1 MLWFEVK
8 GGLKAGKK
16 LMDNIKLWSLAENLG
31 SVESLITHPVTMT
44 HADVEPAERARVGII
59 DGLVRASVGLEDTDD
74 LIDALASR
82 ARPGLDAMS
91 DFLKFDTLS
100 LHAGQTVDPVFGARA
115 APIYQTTS
123 YVFPDTDTASSIF
136 NLERGGHAYSRI
148 TNPTVGVLEQRIA
161 ALEGGSAA
169 VCTSSGM
176 AATFCAITAILSQG
190 DHIVAST
197 QMYGGNISL
206 MKNTL
211 PRFGITTTFVDPT
224 DIDAFR
230 DAIQDNTKLI
240 YGELIGNPGLDI
252 LDLEAIAKIGAEHHI
267 PFMVDATFNTPY
279 LCRCLDY
286 GANMTIHSVTKWMG
300 GHGTAIGGVVVDG
313 GNFDWG
319 ATDKYP
325 TITAPYAPFSGINFW
340 EEFGP
345 SAFATRIRAEAMR
358 DIGPSMAPMNAFL
371 LLQGIETLSLRM
383 DRHLSNTAAMLE
395 FLQST
400 SRSSGSITRACR
412 STRSHALA
420 TEIPAQGCRLDRQ
433 FRRQGWPRCRQGF
446 HRKHRTRIA
455 SCECRRRQDA
465 GHSSGHDH
473 AFAHRC
479 RGTACSGHNR
489 RHDAPVGRARRHRR
503 TSRQISNSAFVPQN
517 ELSKA

>member
-1 MLWFEVK
+1 M
-8 GGLKAGKK
+8 
-16 LMDNIKLWSLAENLG
+16 
-31 SVESLITHPVTMT
+31 
-44 HADVEPAERARVGII
+44 
-59 DGLVRASVGLEDTDD
+59 
-74 LIDALASR
+74 SR
-82 ARPGLDAMS
+82 
-91 DFLKFDTLS
+91 FLNFDTLS
-100 LHAGQTVDPVFGARA
+100 LHAGQIVAPEFGARA

-169 VCTSSGM
+169 VCTASGM
-176 AATFCAITAILSQG
+176 AATFCAITAILGQG

-224 DIDAFR
+224 DTDGFR
-230 DAIQDNTKLI
+230 EAIQDNTRLI

-252 LDLEAIAKIGAEHHI
+252 LDLDEIARIGADNHI

-279 LCRCLDY
+279 LCRCFDY

-300 GHGTAIGGVVVDG
+300 GHGVAIGGVGVDG

-319 ATDKYP
+319 ATERYP
-325 TITAPYAPFSGINFW
+325 TITEPYAPFNGINLW

-358 DIGPSMAPMNAFL
+358 DIGPSMSPMNAFL

-383 DRHLSNTAAMLE
+383 DKHLSNTKEMLDY
-395 FLQST
+395 LQNHDLVSWVNHPDLP
-400 SRSSGSITRACR
+400 SHSSHELAKKYLPKGAGSIISFGIKGGREAGKTFIENVELASHLANVGDAKTLIIHPASTTHSRIDADALVAAGITEDMIRLSVGLEDVDDITADFENGFRA
-412 STRSHALA
+412 A
-420 TEIPAQGCRLDRQ
+420 
-433 FRRQGWPRCRQGF
+433 
-446 HRKHRTRIA
+446 KRTVK
-455 SCECRRRQDA
+455 S
-465 GHSSGHDH
+465 
-473 AFAHRC
+473 
-479 RGTACSGHNR
+479 
-489 RHDAPVGRARRHRR
+489 
-503 TSRQISNSAFVPQN
+503 
-517 ELSKA
+517 

>member
-1 MLWFEVK
+1 
-8 GGLKAGKK
+8 
-16 LMDNIKLWSLAENLG
+16 
-31 SVESLITHPVTMT
+31 
-44 HADVEPAERARVGII
+44 
-59 DGLVRASVGLEDTDD
+59 
-74 LIDALASR
+74 
-82 ARPGLDAMS
+82 MS
-91 DFLKFDTLS
+91 DFFEFDTLS
-100 LHAGQTVDPVFGARA
+100 LHAGQTVDKEFGARA

-169 VCTSSGM
+169 VCTASGM
-176 AATFCAITAILSQG
+176 AATFVAITAILGQG
-190 DHIVAST
+190 DHIVASS

-211 PRFGITTTFVDPT
+211 PRFGITATFVDPT
-224 DIDAFR
+224 DIDGFKN
-230 DAIQDNTKLI
+230 AIQDNTRLI

-252 LDLEAIAKIGAEHHI
+252 LDLEAIASIGDKHHI

-279 LCRCLDY
+279 LCRCFDH
-286 GANMTIHSVTKWMG
+286 GANITIHSVTKWMG

-319 ATDKYP
+319 RTDKYP
-325 TITAPYAPFSGINFW
+325 TITEDYAPFQGINLW

-383 DRHLSNTAAMLE
+383 E
-395 FLQST
+395 
-400 SRSSGSITRACR
+400 
-412 STRSHALA
+412 
-420 TEIPAQGCRLDRQ
+420 
-433 FRRQGWPRCRQGF
+433 
-446 HRKHRTRIA
+446 KHRTNTEKMLEYLSNHDRV
-455 SCECRRRQDA
+455 SWVSHPSLPS
-465 GHSSGHDH
+465 HSSHELAKKYLPKGAGSIVSFGVKGGREAGK
-473 AFAHRC
+473 AFIENVELASHLANV
-479 RGTACSGHNR
+479 G
-489 RHDAPVGRARRHRR
+489 DAKTLIIHPATTTHSRIDADALVAAGITEDMIRLSVGLEDVKDLQADFETGFRAAKRV
-503 TSRQISNSAFVPQN
+503 AGD
-517 ELSKA
+517 

>member
-1 MLWFEVK
+1 MSKFYEFE
-8 GGLKAGKK
+8 
-16 LMDNIKLWSLAENLG
+16 
-31 SVESLITHPVTMT
+31 
-44 HADVEPAERARVGII
+44 
-59 DGLVRASVGLEDTDD
+59 
-74 LIDALASR
+74 
-82 ARPGLDAMS
+82 
-91 DFLKFDTLS
+91 TLS
-100 LHAGQTVDPVFGARA
+100 LHAGQTVDPEFGARA

-176 AATFCAITAILSQG
+176 AATFCAITAILGQG
-190 DHIVAST
+190 DHIVASS

-211 PRFGITTTFVDPT
+211 PRFGITATFVDPT
-224 DIDAFR
+224 DIDGFR
-230 DAIQDNTKLI
+230 NAVKENTRLI

-252 LDLEAIAKIGAEHHI
+252 LDLEAIADIGAEHHV

-279 LCRCLDY
+279 LCRCFDY

-300 GHGTAIGGVVVDG
+300 GHGAAIGGAVVDG

-325 TITAPYAPFSGINFW
+325 TITVPYAPFQGINFW

-358 DIGPSMAPMNAFL
+358 DIGPSMSPMNAFL
-371 LLQGIETLSLRM
+371 LLQGIETLPLRM
-383 DRHLSNTAAMLE
+383 EKHRENTGAILE
-395 FLQST
+395 FLQNHDQVSWV
-400 SRSSGSITRACR
+400 SHPDLPSHSSHELARKYLPKGAGSIVSFGVRGGREAGKAFIENVELASHLANVGDAKTLIIHPATTTHSRIDAEALVAAGITEDMIRLSVGLENVNDLKADFENGFRAAKR
-412 STRSHALA
+412 V
-420 TEIPAQGCRLDRQ
+420 
-433 FRRQGWPRCRQGF
+433 
-446 HRKHRTRIA
+446 
-455 SCECRRRQDA
+455 A
-465 GHSSGHDH
+465 G
-473 AFAHRC
+473 A
-479 RGTACSGHNR
+479 
-489 RHDAPVGRARRHRR
+489 
-503 TSRQISNSAFVPQN
+503 
-517 ELSKA
+517 

>member
-1 MLWFEVK
+1 M
-8 GGLKAGKK
+8 A
-16 LMDNIKLWSLAENLG
+16 
-31 SVESLITHPVTMT
+31 
-44 HADVEPAERARVGII
+44 
-59 DGLVRASVGLEDTDD
+59 
-74 LIDALASR
+74 
-82 ARPGLDAMS
+82 
-91 DFLKFDTLS
+91 DFLNFDTLS
-100 LHAGQTVDPVFGARA
+100 LHAGQIVDPEFGARA

-190 DHIVAST
+190 DHIVASS

-224 DIDAFR
+224 DNDAFR
-230 DAIQDNTKLI
+230 AAIQDNTKLI
-240 YGELIGNPGLDI
+240 YGELVGNPGLDI
-252 LDLEAIAKIGAEHHI
+252 LDLEAIAEIGADHHI
-267 PFMVDATFNTPY
+267 PLMVDATFNTPY
-279 LCRCLDY
+279 LCRCFDY
-286 GANMTIHSVTKWMG
+286 GANITIHSVTKWMG

-319 ATDKYP
+319 ASDKYP
-325 TITAPYAPFSGINFW
+325 TITEPYAPFSGINLW

-358 DIGPSMAPMNAFL
+358 DIGPTMAPMNAFL

-383 DRHLSNTAAMLE
+383 DKHLSNTAAMLE
-395 FLQST
+395 YLQGHDQVTWVNHPSLPDH
-400 SRSSGSITRACR
+400 SSHELAKKYLPKGAGSIVSFGVKGGR
-412 STRSHALA
+412 
-420 TEIPAQGCRLDRQ
+420 
-433 FRRQGWPRCRQGF
+433 
-446 HRKHRTRIA
+446 
-455 SCECRRRQDA
+455 DA
-465 GHSSGHDH
+465 GKAFIENTELASHLANVGDAKTLVIHPATTTHS
-473 AFAHRC
+473 RI
-479 RGTACSGHNR
+479 
-489 RHDAPVGRARRHRR
+489 DADALVAAGITDDMVRLSVGLEDVKDIKADFELGFRAAKR
-503 TSRQISNSAFVPQN
+503 ISKV
-517 ELSKA
+517 

>member
-1 MLWFEVK
+1 
-8 GGLKAGKK
+8 
-16 LMDNIKLWSLAENLG
+16 
-31 SVESLITHPVTMT
+31 
-44 HADVEPAERARVGII
+44 
-59 DGLVRASVGLEDTDD
+59 
-74 LIDALASR
+74 
-82 ARPGLDAMS
+82 MS
-91 DFLKFDTLS
+91 DFLEFDTLS
-100 LHAGQTVDPVFGARA
+100 LHAGQTVDKEFGARA

-169 VCTSSGM
+169 VCTASGM
-176 AATFCAITAILSQG
+176 AATFVAITAILGQG
-190 DHIVAST
+190 DHIVASS

-211 PRFGITTTFVDPT
+211 PRFGITATFVDPT
-224 DIDAFR
+224 DIDGFKN
-230 DAIQDNTKLI
+230 AIQDNTRLI

-252 LDLEAIAKIGAEHHI
+252 LDLEAIASIGDKHHI

-279 LCRCLDY
+279 LCRCFDH
-286 GANMTIHSVTKWMG
+286 GANITIHSVTKWMG

-319 ATDKYP
+319 RTDKYP
-325 TITAPYAPFSGINFW
+325 TITEDYAPFQGINLW

-383 DRHLSNTAAMLE
+383 E
-395 FLQST
+395 
-400 SRSSGSITRACR
+400 
-412 STRSHALA
+412 
-420 TEIPAQGCRLDRQ
+420 
-433 FRRQGWPRCRQGF
+433 
-446 HRKHRTRIA
+446 KHRTNTEKMLEYLSNHDRV
-455 SCECRRRQDA
+455 SWVSHPSLPS
-465 GHSSGHDH
+465 HSSHELAKKYLPKGAGSIVSFGVKGGREAGK
-473 AFAHRC
+473 AFIENVELASHLANV
-479 RGTACSGHNR
+479 G
-489 RHDAPVGRARRHRR
+489 DAKTLIIHPATTTHSRIDADALVAAGITEDMIRLSVGLEDVKDLQADFETGFRAAKK
-503 TSRQISNSAFVPQN
+503 IAGD
-517 ELSKA
+517 

>member
-1 MLWFEVK
+1 M
-8 GGLKAGKK
+8 
-16 LMDNIKLWSLAENLG
+16 
-31 SVESLITHPVTMT
+31 
-44 HADVEPAERARVGII
+44 
-59 DGLVRASVGLEDTDD
+59 
-74 LIDALASR
+74 SR
-82 ARPGLDAMS
+82 
-91 DFLKFDTLS
+91 FLNFDTLS
-100 LHAGQTVDPVFGARA
+100 LHAGQTLDSEFGARA

-176 AATFCAITAILSQG
+176 AATFCAITAILGQG

-211 PRFGITTTFVDPT
+211 PRFGITTTFFEPT
-224 DIDAFR
+224 YVNACR

-252 LDLEAIAKIGAEHHI
+252 LDLEAIAAIGGEHNI

-279 LCRCLDY
+279 LCRCFDY

-300 GHGTAIGGVVVDG
+300 GHGVAIGGVVVDG

-325 TITAPYAPFSGINFW
+325 TITEPYAPFSGINLW

-358 DIGPSMAPMNAFL
+358 DIGPSMSPMNAFL

-383 DRHLSNTAAMLE
+383 DKHMSNTMELLDYLSNHDQVSWVNHPSLP
-395 FLQST
+395 SH
-400 SRSSGSITRACR
+400 SSHELAKKYLPKGAGSIVSFGVKGGREAGKAFIENCELA
-412 STRSHALA
+412 SHLANVGDAKTLIIHPATTTHSRIDADALA
-420 TEIPAQGCRLDRQ
+420 AAGITEDMIRLSVGLEDVADIKADFDSG
-433 FRRQGWPRCRQGF
+433 FRAA
-446 HRKHRTRIA
+446 KRI
-455 SCECRRRQDA
+455 S
-465 GHSSGHDH
+465 
-473 AFAHRC
+473 
-479 RGTACSGHNR
+479 
-489 RHDAPVGRARRHRR
+489 
-503 TSRQISNSAFVPQN
+503 
-517 ELSKA
+517 

>member
-1 MLWFEVK
+1 M
-8 GGLKAGKK
+8 
-16 LMDNIKLWSLAENLG
+16 
-31 SVESLITHPVTMT
+31 
-44 HADVEPAERARVGII
+44 
-59 DGLVRASVGLEDTDD
+59 
-74 LIDALASR
+74 SR
-82 ARPGLDAMS
+82 
-91 DFLKFDTLS
+91 FLNFDTLS
-100 LHAGQTVDPVFGARA
+100 LHAGQTVDPEHGARA

-161 ALEGGSAA
+161 ALEDGSAA

-176 AATFCAITAILSQG
+176 AATFCAIIAILSQG

-211 PRFGITTTFVDPT
+211 PRFGITTSFVDPT
-224 DIDAFR
+224 DTDGFR
-230 DAIQDNTKLI
+230 NAIQDNTKLI

-252 LDLEAIAKIGAEHHI
+252 LDLEAIAKIGSDHHV

-279 LCRCLDY
+279 LCRCFDY

-300 GHGTAIGGVVVDG
+300 GHGAAIGGVVVDG

-325 TITAPYAPFSGINFW
+325 TITEPYAPFSGINLW

-358 DIGPSMAPMNAFL
+358 DIGPSMSPMNAFL

-383 DRHLSNTAAMLE
+383 DKHLSNTMELLDYLSDHE
-395 FLQST
+395 QVSWVNHPSLPSH
-400 SRSSGSITRACR
+400 SSHDLARKYLPKGAGSIVSFGVEGGREAGKAFIENVELA
-412 STRSHALA
+412 SHLANVGDAKTLIIHPATTTHSRIDADALA
-420 TEIPAQGCRLDRQ
+420 AAGITEDMVRLSVGLEDVTDIKADFENG
-433 FRRQGWPRCRQGF
+433 FRAAKRLA
-446 HRKHRTRIA
+446 K
-455 SCECRRRQDA
+455 
-465 GHSSGHDH
+465 
-473 AFAHRC
+473 
-479 RGTACSGHNR
+479 
-489 RHDAPVGRARRHRR
+489 
-503 TSRQISNSAFVPQN
+503 
-517 ELSKA
+517 L